1 MFRLLI
7 FCALHSLTVAFMPT
21 SFLRRQTIAA
31 TLFARKKEDAQVT
44 KTRTKERNEIIEEIL
59 HIMQSMGNEKDS
71 MEKERADLDMYN
83 AVVRVYCTHSP
94 PSFAMPWQ
102 RLRQEFSTSTGFV
115 IETQGEKKLLTNAH
129 AIEYGNLIQVKKRD
143 SENKFV
149 ASVEAVGHECDLAI
163 LRVEDASFWESMSPL
178 KLGAIPELLEEV
190 SVIGYPVGGDSISIS
205 SGVVSRI
212 EMQEYAQA
220 SAQLLAIQ
228 IDAAINGGNSGG
240 PVVNSFNEVIGVAFQ
255 SLSAEDIENIGYV
268 VPSNVINH
276 FLNDVEKHGRYSGVP
291 GLGIRMQ
298 GMENP
303 ELRRHHGMADSD
315 TGILILSCAPLSP
328 AAAILRKNDVLLK
341 VDGIRIA
348 NDCTIPFRDGNFK
361 ERVQVNYYF
370 TQRFENDIVEL
381 EILRGKKRTTVK
393 VPLWVPKRLIP
404 RSLTKNNVIDTQSNQ
419 GTGTKGSVVGG
430 VPHYMMVGGL
440 VFLALSKEYLDTE
453 FNLEHMAQNDF
464 EVWAEEF
471 RLLAL
476 TDSNQQ
482 LEGEEV
488 VILSQVI
495 SHACNIGYET
505 YRNMHLKTFN
515 DVVVKSLSHLQDL
528 VRAQEASRSTK
539 KKKPLVFEFQ
549 NGMTIVLDASSAFSS
564 QAEIESHHFIS
575 KERGANM

>member
-1 MFRLLI
+1 
-7 FCALHSLTVAFMPT
+7 
-21 SFLRRQTIAA
+21 
-31 TLFARKKEDAQVT
+31 
-44 KTRTKERNEIIEEIL
+44 
-59 HIMQSMGNEKDS
+59 
-71 MEKERADLDMYN
+71 
-83 AVVRVYCTHSP
+83 
-94 PSFAMPWQ
+94 
-102 RLRQEFSTSTGFV
+102 
-115 IETQGEKKLLTNAH
+115 
-129 AIEYGNLIQVKKRD
+129 
-143 SENKFV
+143 
-149 ASVEAVGHECDLAI
+149 
-163 LRVEDASFWESMSPL
+163 
-178 KLGAIPELLEEV
+178 
-190 SVIGYPVGGDSISIS
+190 
-205 SGVVSRI
+205 
-212 EMQEYAQA
+212 
-220 SAQLLAIQ
+220 
-228 IDAAINGGNSGG
+228 
-240 PVVNSFNEVIGVAFQ
+240 
-255 SLSAEDIENIGYV
+255 
-268 VPSNVINH
+268 
-276 FLNDVEKHGRYSGVP
+276 
-291 GLGIRMQ
+291 
-298 GMENP
+298 
-303 ELRRHHGMADSD
+303 MADSD